1 MSINKKYCFK
11 KNDYNPN
18 GFHQYKDDYLFLDFI
33 RECESDFF
41 QEFYPFFGNGLF
53 ANISTMNLIKSCSNF
68 DDNEIIGMES
78 LDGEVDIDLN
88 LKLENK
94 SEFRTVYAIGS
105 SIKGKE
111 DEPVWL
117 VVDDNLKDSEF
128 ILKYVP
134 DDGNEEEKFVPSP
147 KEKIIILK

>member
-1 MSINKKYCFK
+1 MSINKKYYFK
-11 KNDYNPN
+11 KNDYNQD
-18 GFHQYKDDYLFLDFI
+18 GFHKTKDDYLFLDFI
-33 RECESDFF
+33 RECESDFS
-41 QEFYPFFGNGLF
+41 QEYYPFFGNGLF
-53 ANISTMNLIKSCSNF
+53 ANLSTMNLIKSCSNF

-88 LKLENK
+88 LKLENE
-94 SEFRTVYAIGS
+94 SELRTVYAIGS

-117 VVDDNLKDSEF
+117 VVDDNLTDSEI

-134 DDGNEEEKFVPSP
+134 DDGNEDEKFVPSP
-147 KEKIIILK
+147 KEKIRILK